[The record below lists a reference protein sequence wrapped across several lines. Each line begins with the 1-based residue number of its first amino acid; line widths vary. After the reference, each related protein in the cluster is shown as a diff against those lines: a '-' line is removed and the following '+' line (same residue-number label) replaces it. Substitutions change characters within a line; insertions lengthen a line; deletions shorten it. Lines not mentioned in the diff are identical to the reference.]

1 MKNFL
6 IDNINNIITIIGFI
20 VSWIFLKMGFSNAL
34 KEKRDSERI
43 KLYSDWYSALY
54 KFINND
60 FAIFDKEEFSK
71 ILTMKSEIDL
81 FSSNEMIKS
90 FNKVLNYLNE
100 VHKKYVDYDLSIDPR
115 NDKTNYECGYD
126 ESGNYYE
133 ICHIQNYQ
141 LDDYEN
147 DIYDYKKKNVIDKN
161 KRKEILLSILN
172 EMRKE
177 IGNDKL
183 KKNEIF

>member
-1 MKNFL
+1 MKDFL
-6 IDNINNIITIIGFI
+6 INNIVTIVGFAI
-20 VSWIFLKMGFSNAL
+20 SYFLLKLEFSNAL
-34 KEKRDSERI
+34 KEKRDNAKIE
-43 KLYSDWYSALY
+43 LYSKWYSILY
-54 KFINND
+54 EFINDD
-60 FAIFDKEEFSK
+60 FAIFNKEEFSK

-81 FSSNEMIKS
+81 FSSNDMIKN

-115 NDKTNYECGYD
+115 NDKTNFECGYD
-126 ESGNYYE
+126 ESGSYYE

-147 DIYDYKKKNVIDKN
+147 DIYDYKKKHVIDKN

-183 KKNEIF
+183 KKNEFF